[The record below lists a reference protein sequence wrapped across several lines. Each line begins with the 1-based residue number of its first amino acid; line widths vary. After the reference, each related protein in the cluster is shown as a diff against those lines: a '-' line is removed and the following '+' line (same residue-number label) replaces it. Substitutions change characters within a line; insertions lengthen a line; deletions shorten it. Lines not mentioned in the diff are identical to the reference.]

1 MIWIFVIL
9 ALVGFPIG
17 IIVGAKFKMFSEN
30 KKLLIEVIGAICL
43 VIVAGLIISGLVEII
58 PGGKGEFGNWL
69 SFWGAIFGGVINTIV
84 AALVSWYVTVHTYA
98 EMDQKKVRSEYRFK
112 IQSKR
117 REEYLSWLKNLKT
130 SMDDER
136 EHIRDA
142 RTNRDNYNAGKK
154 MVFRLNNELKE
165 FEETGDSAEQNFVD
179 CMARN
184 FGFTD
189 VYRID
194 ISSRKVAQEK
204 IKTILKDSDY
214 VIMAQ
219 LTFNDRNFGEI
230 IDKIEIFIEEYCAY
244 VDCVKEAYL
253 SLYIEEPDEE
263 IKNDKSTSNDKS
275 FIPGKI
281 KMTKLSKEV
290 LMNKKIYTEISKLP
304 SSDEIDKLV
313 NYAVEI
319 ISRFQLN

>member
-17 IIVGAKFKMFSEN
+17 IMVGAKFKMFSEN

-69 SFWGAIFGGVINTIV
+69 SFWGAIFGGIINTIV
-84 AALVSWYVTVHTYA
+84 AALVSWYVTVHTYV
-98 EMDQKKVRSEYRFK
+98 EMDQKKVRSECRFK
-112 IQSKR
+112 IQSER

-154 MVFRLNNELKE
+154 MVFRLNNKLKE
-165 FEETGDSAEQNFVD
+165 FEETGDSAEQNFVN

-230 IDKIEIFIEEYCAY
+230 IDKIEIFIEKYCAY
-244 VDCVKEAYL
+244 VDFVKDAYL
-253 SLYIEEPDEE
+253 SLKIKEPDEE

-275 FIPGKI
+275 FTIGKI
-281 KMTKLSKEV
+281 KMTKLSKEA
-290 LMNKKIYTEISKLP
+290 LMNKKMYTEISKLP